1 MTVEAKFMKSEQEGF
16 SNGLYAYMMDKQEP
30 YNDDLLISSE
40 IWNMYVTAKEVF
52 NELKENSNLKD
63 VLSEYFNLYGIT
75 ISYIEKQLSNFI
87 HRIGRIVV
95 KVKRDKLKQG
105 WR

>member
-63 VLSEYFNLYGIT
+63 VLSEYFNLY
-75 ISYIEKQLSNFI
+75 
-87 HRIGRIVV
+87 
-95 KVKRDKLKQG
+95 
-105 WR
+105 